1 MTVNGQQLHEA
12 YSFVCL
18 RCGHGWEQEY
28 EIVHCV
34 DPSRHEHVQYFV
46 GAHCVPS
53 PLTRATC
60 PSCGGRQ
67 IRTLRYGRID
77 SARLYHD

>member
-1 MTVNGQQLHEA
+1 MSEEPLREA

-28 EIVHCV
+28 EIVHSV
-34 DPSRHEHVQYFV
+34 DVSGHQHIQYFV
-46 GAHCVPS
+46 GEGCVPS
-53 PLTRATC
+53 PLTRAVC
-60 PSCGGRQ
+60 PSCGGHQ

-77 SARLYHD
+77 SARLYAD